1 MTNDWPCMQWTIDSL
16 ITKVGDN
23 EVMIR
28 GKTNK
33 EGQAHDMFSRILG
46 DEFSNLFD
54 QMMCN
59 ICFDFLKLLKTENN
73 LRKVVIEGMACQLP
87 SR

>member
-33 EGQAHDMFSRILG
+33 EGQAHDMFSRIFRIRIF
-46 DEFSNLFD
+46 EFVRP
-54 QMMCN
+54 
-59 ICFDFLKLLKTENN
+59 II
-73 LRKVVIEGMACQLP
+73 V
-87 SR
+87 